1 MPSPCHT
8 NSFFFNSC
16 QVQQKLNHLDL
27 ALKDGEKAL
36 ELLKQGSRSLLAKAH
51 LQLG

>member
-1 MPSPCHT
+1 MH
-8 NSFFFNSC
+8 
-16 QVQQKLNHLDL
+16 QKLNQLEL

-36 ELLKQGSRSLLAKAH
+36 ELLAQGSRSLLARAH